1 MGIKYY
7 IRLYTRHHI
16 LIDELYIFGNVK
28 YTKTLNGIGNM
39 EFTMP
44 IRYLKEKNI
53 ELALGQHI
61 ELYLIENNEENIL
74 WYGVV
79 NSPVPSGPD
88 IQCTCLGYA
97 CLLQNRNFTYIDIDS
112 ENEWKKTYY
121 NKQYGNLIQE
131 LIREINDIY
140 DTGIGIGTI
149 QPTTQRTD
157 RIINWDDD
165 LYDKI
170 QEFIEESNCY
180 FLINKDRFFNF
191 YTKYGKDKSEYYEI
205 NDYNII
211 GQWDYTIDETQIF
224 NSIHARTV
232 YTESG
237 ENGDQVTTI
246 LKSDFKDDESIKMY
260 GMREMPLTVNEIK
273 LQETLD
279 EQCKD
284 ALAMYK
290 DPLVTCNVEIGI
302 CDSFNIFDIEPGDTI
317 KLNTEKYNLNIKIR
331 VLEYT
336 VDLTKNTVNISL
348 GNAIFRDVKPNIY
361 RYS

>member
-1 MGIKYY
+1 M
-7 IRLYTRHHI
+7 L
-16 LIDELYIFGNVK
+16 
-28 YTKTLNGIGNM
+28 
-39 EFTMP
+39 
-44 IRYLKEKNI
+44 
-53 ELALGQHI
+53 
-61 ELYLIENNEENIL
+61 
-74 WYGVV
+74 
-79 NSPVPSGPD
+79 
-88 IQCTCLGYA
+88 
-97 CLLQNRNFTYIDIDS
+97 
-112 ENEWKKTYY
+112 
-121 NKQYGNLIQE
+121 
-131 LIREINDIY
+131 
-140 DTGIGIGTI
+140 
-149 QPTTQRTD
+149 
-157 RIINWDDD
+157 
-165 LYDKI
+165 
-170 QEFIEESNCY
+170 
-180 FLINKDRFFNF
+180 FFNF
-191 YTKYGKDKSEYYEI
+191 YTNYGKDKSEYYAI

-237 ENGDQVTTI
+237 EDGNQITTI

-290 DPLVTCNVEIGI
+290 DPLVTCNVEVGI